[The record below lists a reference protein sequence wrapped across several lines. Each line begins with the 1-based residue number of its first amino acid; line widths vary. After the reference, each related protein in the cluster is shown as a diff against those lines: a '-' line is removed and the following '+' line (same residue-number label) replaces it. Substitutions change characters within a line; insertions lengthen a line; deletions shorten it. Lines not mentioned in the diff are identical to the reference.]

1 MEAISK
7 TPHGAAGAS
16 ARRDLH
22 GRRVTVMGLGLFGGG
37 VAAARYFAARGARV
51 TVTDLKTA
59 DVLAPSVRA
68 LEGLPIALH
77 LGGHDPEDFT
87 RADLVV
93 VSPAVPK
100 TSRFLR
106 LAEEAGVAVTSEMN
120 LFLEACRAPIVGVTG
135 TSGKSTTTSLLGE
148 MLGRARPTR
157 VGGNIGRSLLEEAD
171 QIGPDEIVVLELSSF
186 QLEDAAPVARSPHVA
201 VVTCLSENHL
211 DRHGTMQAYV
221 DAKKNILRF
230 QGPSDWA
237 VLNEDDPLV
246 RSWAAEARGRVAR
259 YAAGGPV
266 DAGVFA
272 DGSTLVFRLGAGE
285 ERLDLEGRLTLRGRH
300 NLSNVLAAATAA
312 RILGASTDAIGAAV
326 AAFRPLPHRLEPV
339 GRMGGILFVND
350 SKATTPLAARLAL
363 EAFAEP
369 IVLIAGGYDKHAD
382 PAPMVEAI
390 RARAKATVLLGAT
403 AGALAAAIGRDAGA
417 VERAADLDD
426 AVRRAV
432 RLAAPGDVVLLSPG
446 HASWDMFDN
455 YEQRGDRFRQAAE
468 RLGMQPLQPD
478 PPDGRP

>member
-1 MEAISK
+1 MVQRRLNVFGDLIDTGDLPTMVSNLMAPGRLAGLDFSVAAADQLSITPGTCLLPDGVLILEDQIK
-7 TPHGAAGAS
+7 TLLVPNSSFSTSYTVIYRLQDARVLGGSPALLSLLPGLAPQSNFTDATVLGWIQYPGGSVPLQPSQFNQPTSLQVQPQDHRINFTATAPFAGAIRPPGS
-16 ARRDLH
+16 RP
-22 GRRVTVMGLGLFGGG
+22 GG
-37 VAAARYFAARGARV
+37 VALRSLPVADLAANLSQTMAFG
-51 TVTDLKTA
+51 
-59 DVLAPSVRA
+59 
-68 LEGLPIALH
+68 GLP
-77 LGGHDPEDFT
+77 
-87 RADLVV
+87 
-93 VSPAVPK
+93 
-100 TSRFLR
+100 
-106 LAEEAGVAVTSEMN
+106 
-120 LFLEACRAPIVGVTG
+120 
-135 TSGKSTTTSLLGE
+135 
-148 MLGRARPTR
+148 
-157 VGGNIGRSLLEEAD
+157 
-171 QIGPDEIVVLELSSF
+171 
-186 QLEDAAPVARSPHVA
+186 
-201 VVTCLSENHL
+201 
-211 DRHGTMQAYV
+211 
-221 DAKKNILRF
+221 
-230 QGPSDWA
+230 
-237 VLNEDDPLV
+237 
-246 RSWAAEARGRVAR
+246 
-259 YAAGGPV
+259 
-266 DAGVFA
+266 
-272 DGSTLVFRLGAGE
+272 
-285 ERLDLEGRLTLRGRH
+285 
-300 NLSNVLAAATAA
+300 A

>member
-7 TPHGAAGAS
+7 TPHGGAGAS

-37 VAAARYFAARGARV
+37 VAAARYFATRGARV
-51 TVTDLKTA
+51 TVTDLKA
-59 DVLAPSVRA
+59 AEALAPSVRA
-68 LEGLPIALH
+68 LEGLAVTLH
-77 LGGHDPEDFT
+77 LGGHAAEDFT

-106 LAEEAGVAVTSEMN
+106 LAEEAGVPVTSEMN

-157 VGGNIGRSLLEEAD
+157 VGGNIGKSLLEEAD
-171 QIGPDEIVVLELSSF
+171 QIGPGEIVVLELSSF
-186 QLEDAAPVARSPHVA
+186 QLEDAARVGRSPHVA

-211 DRHGTMQAYV
+211 DRHGTMHAYV

-230 QGPSDWA
+230 QGPADWA

-259 YAAGGPV
+259 YAAGGPL

-272 DGSTLVFRLGAGE
+272 DGLTLVFRLGAGE

-339 GRMGGILFVND
+339 GRLNGVLFVND
-350 SKATTPLAARLAL
+350 SKATTPLAARVAL

-382 PAPMVEAI
+382 PGPMVEAI

-403 AGALAAAIGRDAGA
+403 ADALAAAIGRDAGA
-417 VERAADLDD
+417 VERASDLDD

-432 RLAAPGDVVLLSPG
+432 RLAAPGDVVLLAPG

-478 PPDGRP
+478 PADGRP